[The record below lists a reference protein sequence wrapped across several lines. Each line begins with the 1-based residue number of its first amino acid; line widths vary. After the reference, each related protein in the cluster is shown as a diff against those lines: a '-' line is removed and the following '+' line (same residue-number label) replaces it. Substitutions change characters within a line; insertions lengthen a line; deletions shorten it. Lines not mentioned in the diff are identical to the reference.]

1 MSEIFEYARIPL
13 AEQSVIEASAGTGKT
28 YSITQMYLRFLL
40 EKRIP
45 LEKILVVTFTE
56 AATAELRERIRNAI
70 VSCVRKCKGEA
81 VAFVDND
88 PYLKTFFDPE
98 RSDAAEIRSIVEN
111 AATAFDESAIFT
123 IHGFCR
129 RVLRD
134 HAFEYSTIFDAE
146 LLGNTDDLI
155 REVTLDFFRKKFYRA
170 TRFAL
175 AWRKKQGINAESLA
189 GILRETLP
197 HSGLRI
203 VPGEYDTAI
212 VDSCGKRI
220 AKLFASFKKKW
231 KKDSASLESV
241 MNENISALNANS
253 YSKGKTSGIIRDVT
267 SALESDDYS
276 ANLSALEY
284 FCPRKIADRTKKN
297 CDSSMIT
304 SHPLAIGSEQFM
316 REYYVIHAE
325 LDQAEAHLRAEYV
338 DFAKRAFSKEKAE
351 RNLWSFDDLISQV
364 RNGLVS
370 EKGEAIASS
379 LRSRYAV
386 ALIDEFQDTDPAQCD
401 IFEKIFNHESSLLFY
416 IGDPKQAIYS
426 FRGADV
432 YAYIRAKR
440 GKTEYIKNENWR
452 SNKPLIDGINA
463 LFARSDPFMLGDRVE
478 YHPVRAAAGM
488 TLEVEG
494 DRDESVIL
502 WAVPPEESK
511 PLSDGKVLGMLE
523 EAVTG
528 EISDLVNKGSCGKA
542 LIRSAGKP
550 DKALR
555 PGDIAV
561 IVRRNSDAKS
571 MKECLR
577 AAGVPSVIAQGGSV
591 FKSPV
596 RSQLDVVLCAIMT
609 CREQFIRAALA
620 TELFAMNARDIEAL
634 SEDDA
639 EREKILELFRTHS
652 SLWESRGFMPMI
664 TSLFSQRRIPET
676 LASGSDGTRKVVD
689 LLHLVELYHRAEM
702 DDGLGPSELLA
713 WSRLRAEE
721 SPRSDEHQFRLETDE
736 DAVKIITVHR
746 SKGLEYPVVFC
757 CVGWEMFESPKRKDK
772 RYFRHDE
779 EGAVCDFLHASD
791 KNSPEYDL
799 AGDEL
804 AAENIR
810 FLYVALTRASC
821 RVYALGGVSAGYH
834 QSAMAYLLHHSRADD
849 GAGRKEFESVI
860 KKLPFEEIMADMN
873 SLASPGSLRVE
884 ILPEGR
890 GSDMMAGRND
900 TVTEFVPRAARRTL
914 RDDWKI
920 SSFSYIVSSRSDD
933 QEHAYDEGEY
943 AKKAVIDDGYPK
955 GAAAGNCIHEIFEKT
970 DFSSYTK
977 GSASGIIDER
987 LRKYGLHS
995 ERNAEWISRMVS
1007 SVLGRKIPLMGVSF
1021 SETKPSSIMRE
1032 MEFYFPAKMISDR
1045 EFRALLSSVA
1055 SAPGFNGGKVRSL
1068 DTITFERFAGFL
1080 RGFIDLVVEHEGKYY
1095 IVDWKSNYLGPDI
1108 ADYDHDAL
1116 CEAMDSHLYTVQ
1128 ALIYTLA
1135 LDRHLAARLPGY
1147 EYETH
1152 FGGIIYVFVRG
1163 VNPDGEEGLWQYRPE
1178 GRAVK
1183 ELREGFIREG
1193 SDE

>member
-13 AEQSVIEASAGTGKT
+13 VEQSVIEASAGTGKT
-28 YSITQMYLRFLL
+28 YSITQLYLRLLL

-70 VSCVRKCKGEA
+70 VLCVRKCKGEA

-88 PYLKTFFDPE
+88 PYLKTYFDPE
-98 RSDAAEIRSIVEN
+98 RNDAAEIRSIVEN

-146 LLGNTDDLI
+146 LLDNADDLI
-155 REVTLDFFRKKFYRA
+155 RDVTLDFFRKKFYRA

-175 AWRKKQGINAESLA
+175 DWRKDRGIDAESLA
-189 GILRETLP
+189 GILRQTLP

-212 VDSCGKRI
+212 VDSCGKRLW
-220 AKLFASFKKKW
+220 KLLSPFAKKW
-231 KKDSASLESV
+231 IKDSASLETV
-241 MNENISALNANS
+241 MNGNISALNARS
-253 YSKGKTSGIIRDVT
+253 YSAAKTTKIIRDVT
-267 SALESDDYS
+267 AALETSNCFADFTVLDYFS
-276 ANLSALEY
+276 
-284 FCPRKIADRTKKN
+284 RGKITERTKKD
-297 CDSSMIT
+297 CDSSMIS
-304 SHPLAIGSEQFM
+304 SHPLVRESEAFRDAYYAIHG
-316 REYYVIHAE
+316 E
-325 LDQAEAHLRAEYV
+325 LVQAEAHLYAEYV
-338 DFAKRAFSKEKAE
+338 DFARRALAREKAE
-351 RNLWSFDDLISQV
+351 RNLWSFDDLIAQV
-364 RNGLVS
+364 RDGLVS
-370 EKGEAIASS
+370 EKGDAIASS
-379 LRSRYAV
+379 LRGRYAV

-401 IFEKIFNHESSLLFY
+401 IFERIFNHESSLLFY

-432 YAYIRAKR
+432 YAYIRAKE
-440 GKTEYIKNENWR
+440 GKREYIKDRNWR
-452 SNKPLIDGINA
+452 SNKPLIDGINSI
-463 LFARSDPFMLGDRVE
+463 FARPDPFMLGGKVG
-478 YHPVRAAAGM
+478 YHPVNAEAGM
-488 TLEVEG
+488 TLEVDGE
-494 DRDESVIL
+494 RAESVIL
-502 WAVPPEESK
+502 WAVPPGETK
-511 PLSDGKVLGMLE
+511 PLSDGKVRGMLE
-523 EAVTG
+523 DAVTG
-528 EISDLVNKGSCGKA
+528 EISELIYKGACGKA
-542 LIRSAGKP
+542 HIRAAGRP
-550 DKALR
+550 DKSLR

-561 IVRRNSDAKS
+561 IVRRNSDANR

-591 FKSPV
+591 FESPV
-596 RSQLDVVLCAIMT
+596 RWQLDVVLSAIVT

-620 TELFAMNARDIEAL
+620 TELFGMNARDVETL
-634 SEDDA
+634 SENDA
-639 EREKILELFRTHS
+639 ERENILELFRTHS

-721 SPRSDEHQFRLETDE
+721 SPRSDEHQFRLETDD

-757 CVGWEMFESPKRKDK
+757 CVGWEPYESTGRTSE
-772 RYFRHDE
+772 RYFRHDD
-779 EGAVCDFLHASD
+779 EGAICDFLHASD
-791 KNSPEYDL
+791 KNSPEYDK

-810 FLYVALTRASC
+810 LLYVALTRASC

-834 QSAMAYLLHHSRADD
+834 RSAMGYLLHHSRAED
-849 GAGRKEFESVI
+849 GADRNAFEDAIKE
-860 KKLPFEEIMADMN
+860 LPFDEILADMN
-873 SLASPGSLRVE
+873 SLSSPGSLRVE
-884 ILPEGR
+884 YLPEGG
-890 GSDMMAGRND
+890 GSDLMTGRND
-900 TVTEFVPRAARRTL
+900 AATEFVPRSTRRTL

-970 DFSSYTK
+970 DFNTFSTESS
-977 GSASGIIDER
+977 SAVIEER

-1007 SVLGRKIPLMGVSF
+1007 SVLGRTIPIMGASF

-1032 MEFYFPAKMISDR
+1032 MEFYFPAKQTSDR
-1045 EFRALLSSVA
+1045 GFRALLSSVT
-1055 SAPGFNGGKVRSL
+1055 SAPGFNGGKIRGL

-1152 FGGIIYVFVRG
+1152 FGGVVYVFVRG